1 MKSFLKLSIFI
12 LIILTALI
20 FSGCGSSDIPMPE
33 TNDASNPQENTTV
46 KGESGEVLEGEIAN
60 NSSECSHSYIEKV
73 LVSATCQ
80 KEGLTRK
87 TCALCGK
94 TQSVSVPKVAH
105 VEVTDAAIAATCT
118 APGKTEG
125 KHCSVCNEVTVPQ
138 ETIDAL
144 GHTEVIDEGRAATC
158 LLPGLTDGKHCGV
171 CGVVISTQKPI
182 IKEHSYIKRTAEAV
196 TCEDIGK
203 LENYCTECKEV
214 YFYDTIPA
222 GHYPEGHEY
231 SKYEGLCTEFK
242 HGDKCSVCK
251 NYLIAPGTYT
261 INENEEWEGSAQ
273 FKFEYYNNLGVKQ
286 TANSI
291 SREETYGKGNDGS
304 GAVIEF
310 KIKFDN
316 YVAIAYDGT
325 TVKNFSGTIT
335 ITEET
340 FAVVDQ
346 DFYNIFSRCFEKG
359 EYTLSGTY
367 EFDNN
372 IWVGS
377 LQRYID
383 NIGEKTNIS
392 FAYLG
397 SNGTKYTAT
406 SMYVTESD
414 PYKYLLN
421 YDNFI
426 GVYINNNFNEDTD
439 WSEHIQRYVI
449 FETPQKVSKEFF
461 EWFTSIAAKVVA

>member
-1 MKSFLKLSIFI
+1 MKNTFKILFLLAITLVILS
-12 LIILTALI
+12 LA
-20 FSGCGSSDIPMPE
+20 SCGNNVIDLPDDSEQNAEDIP
-33 TNDASNPQENTTV
+33 D
-46 KGESGEVLEGEIAN
+46 ESGEDKENTFKESGE
-60 NSSECSHSYIEKV
+60 SECKHVYEEKV
-73 LVSATCQ
+73 LLAATCQ
-80 KEGLTRK
+80 KEGITKK
-87 TCALCGK
+87 TCTLCKK
-94 TQSVSVPKVAH
+94 TESVTVPKAAH

-118 APGKTEG
+118 ASGKTEG

-214 YFYDTIPA
+214 YFYDTVPA

-367 EFDNN
+367 EFDYK
-372 IWVGS
+372 IMAKS

-397 SNGTKYTAT
+397 TDGTKYTAT
-406 SMYVTESD
+406 SMYVTEIDS
-414 PYKYLLN
+414 YKYLLN

-426 GVYINNNFNEDTD
+426 GVYINVFNEDTD

-449 FETPQKVSKEFF
+449 LETPQKVSKEFF
-461 EWFTSIAAKVVA
+461 EWFTSVAAKVVA

>member
-1 MKSFLKLSIFI
+1 MKNTFKILFLLAITLVILS
-12 LIILTALI
+12 LASCGNNIIDLPD
-20 FSGCGSSDIPMPE
+20 GSEQNAEDIP
-33 TNDASNPQENTTV
+33 D
-46 KGESGEVLEGEIAN
+46 ESGEDKENTFKESGE
-60 NSSECSHSYIEKV
+60 SECKHVYEEKV
-73 LVSATCQ
+73 LLAATCQ

-94 TQSVSVPKVAH
+94 AQSVSVPKAAH

-118 APGKTEG
+118 ASGKTEG

-138 ETIDAL
+138 KTIDAL
-144 GHTEVIDEGRAATC
+144 GHTEVIDKAIAATC
-158 LLPGLTDGKHCGV
+158 TSVGMSEGKHCGV

-182 IKEHSYIKRTAEAV
+182 IKEHSFIKRTAEPV
-196 TCEDIGK
+196 TCKDIGK
-203 LENYCTECKEV
+203 LENYCTECKKV
-214 YFYDTIPA
+214 YSYDTIPA

-242 HGDKCSVCK
+242 HGDKCSVCE

-261 INENEEWEGSAQ
+261 INENEEWTGSAQ

-291 SREETYGKGNDGS
+291 SREETYGKGSDGS

-316 YVAIAYDGT
+316 YVAITYDGT

-367 EFDNN
+367 EFDYN
-372 IWVGS
+372 IWFGS
-377 LQRYID
+377 LKRYID

-397 SNGTKYTAT
+397 TDGTKYTSN
-406 SMYVTESD
+406 SMNVTVID
-414 PYKYLLN
+414 YDQLLLN
-421 YDNFI
+421 YDTLI
-426 GVYINNNFNEDTD
+426 GAYTNKHYNEDTY
-439 WSEHIQRYVI
+439 WSEYIQRYVI

-461 EWFTSIAAKVVA
+461 EWFTSVAAKVVA

>member
-1 MKSFLKLSIFI
+1 MKNIFKILFLLAITLVILSLASCGNKEIKLPEESEESTEAT
-12 LIILTALI
+12 TA
-20 FSGCGSSDIPMPE
+20 E
-33 TNDASNPQENTTV
+33 EN
-46 KGESGEVLEGEIAN
+46 EVNGNEDSTCNHEY
-60 NSSECSHSYIEKV
+60 EEKT
-73 LVSATCQ
+73 LVAATCQ

-94 TQSVSVPKVAH
+94 TQSVSVPKAAH

-118 APGKTEG
+118 ASGKTEG

-144 GHTEVIDEGRAATC
+144 GHAEVIDSAVPATC
-158 LLPGLTDGKHCGV
+158 TSVGMSEGKHCGV

-182 IKEHSYIKRTAEAV
+182 IKEHSFIKRTAEPV
-196 TCEDIGK
+196 TCKDIGK
-203 LENYCTECKEV
+203 LENYCTECKKV
-214 YFYDTIPA
+214 YSYDTIPA

-242 HGDKCSVCK
+242 HGDKCSVCE

-261 INENEEWEGSAQ
+261 INENEEWTGSAQ

-316 YVAIAYDGT
+316 YVAITYDGT

-367 EFDNN
+367 EFDYN
-372 IWVGS
+372 IWFGS
-377 LQRYID
+377 LKRYID

-406 SMYVTESD
+406 SMYVTESE

-426 GVYINNNFNEDTD
+426 GVYTNNNFNEDTD
-439 WSEHIQRYVI
+439 WSEYIQRYVI

-461 EWFTSIAAKVVA
+461 EWFTSVAAKVVA